1 MLLNNE
7 GMITFDFDSTLT
19 KPSQDEDGIWWD
31 TLNPN
36 QQMIQRIRGLALKG
50 RILKIVTSR
59 SDSQLFEVSNF
70 VKKHDLPISAIH
82 ATNGEDKVRTL
93 RELGSTLHFDDDS
106 HEIKQIKKHLPT
118 CLTTHVSAPDG
129 RFF

>member
-1 MLLNNE
+1 
-7 GMITFDFDSTLT
+7 MITFDFDSTLT

-36 QQMIQRIRGLALKG
+36 QGMIQRIRDLASKG

-59 SDSQLFEVSNF
+59 SDSQLSDISNF
-70 VKKHDLPISAIH
+70 VEKHDLPISAIH
-82 ATNGEDKVRTL
+82 ATNGDDKVHTL
-93 RELGSTLHFDDDS
+93 KELGSTLHFDDDS
-106 HEIKQIKKHLPT
+106 HEIRQIKEHLPT
-118 CLTTHVSAPDG
+118 CLTCHVSAPDG

>member
-1 MLLNNE
+1 
-7 GMITFDFDSTLT
+7 MITFDFDSTLT

-36 QQMIQRIRGLALKG
+36 QNMIERIKDFALKG
-50 RILKIVTSR
+50 RTIKIVTSR
-59 SDSQLFEVSNF
+59 ADSQLLEVSEF

-82 ATNGEDKVRTL
+82 ATNGDDKVHTL

-106 HEIKQIKKHLPT
+106 HEIKQIKESLPSCKT
-118 CLTTHVSAPDG
+118 CHVSAPNG
-129 RFF
+129 IFF